1 MPQNNKPDFDNAQA
15 ALSRALESIQHR
27 IESIDDEIAKLNQ
40 QRKAYLNS
48 TVEALLPKISGKTL
62 RSLQDVIP
70 AFLTRDVLAVF
81 ERNWTVLGFHSETYN
96 RDYEM
101 LQTRLAGYLDQRQ
114 FGKLKAMDEENAGKM
129 ASLIADKGALNQQ
142 AEKAIDLLDVMQ
154 KAKKANIKIPL
165 AAAAQIRNIASVGRA
180 SAAPTGG
187 APRPVAQVGASG
199 ATTSSRLTS
208 TASSSTDDSD
218 LWFYFMTDIPTS
230 FRTLMIE
237 SITEDRVREQVA
249 ERAASID
256 TGSSGSGWESSCDTP
271 APPNTDAAAF
281 AAAECTAISTDDSLG
296 LFS

>member
-1 MPQNNKPDFDNAQA
+1 MTQNNKPDFDSAQA

-27 IESIDDEIAKLNQ
+27 IESIDGEIAKLNQ
-40 QRKAYLNS
+40 QRKAYLSS
-48 TVEALLPKISGKTL
+48 TVETLLPKISRKTL

-81 ERNWTVLGFHSETYN
+81 ERNWTVLGFHSETYD

-101 LQTRLAGYLDQRQ
+101 LQTRLASYLDQRQ
-114 FGKLKAMDEENAGKM
+114 FGKLKAMDEENVGKM
-129 ASLIADKGALNQQ
+129 ASLLADKGALNHQ
-142 AEKAIDLLDVMQ
+142 AEKAIDLLDLMQ
-154 KAKKANIKIPL
+154 KAKKGNVKIPL
-165 AAAAQIRNIASVGRA
+165 EAAAQLRNIASVGRA

-187 APRPVAQVGASG
+187 APRLVAPVGTTG
-199 ATTSSRLTS
+199 ATTTTRLTS
-208 TASSSTDDSD
+208 TSSSSTDDAD

-256 TGSSGSGWESSCDTP
+256 TGSSGSGWDSSCDTS
-271 APPNTDAAAF
+271 AQPNTDAAAL
-281 AAAECTAISTDDSLG
+281 AAAECTAISTDDGLG
-296 LFS
+296 FFS

>member
-1 MPQNNKPDFDNAQA
+1 MPHNNKPDFDNAQA

-27 IESIDDEIAKLNQ
+27 IESIDDEIVKLNQ

-70 AFLTRDVLAVF
+70 TFLTRDVLAVF
-81 ERNWTVLGFHSETYN
+81 ERNWTVLGLHSGTYD

-101 LQTRLAGYLDQRQ
+101 LQTRLAAYLDQRQ
-114 FGKLKAMDEENAGKM
+114 FGKLKAMDEESAGKM
-129 ASLIADKGALNQQ
+129 ASLIADKGALNHQ
-142 AEKAIDLLDVMQ
+142 AEKAIDLLDLMQ

-180 SAAPTGG
+180 SVASPGG
-187 APRPVAQVGASG
+187 TPRPFAPVGAS
-199 ATTSSRLTS
+199 TSARLTS
-208 TASSSTDDSD
+208 TSSSSTDDSD

-237 SITEDRVREQVA
+237 SITEDRVREQKA
-249 ERAASID
+249 EQAASID
-256 TGSSGSGWESSCDTP
+256 TGSSGSGWDSSCDTS

-281 AAAECTAISTDDSLG
+281 AAAECTAISIDDSLG